1 MKTYDRSGDTIP
13 STFYLGFMSELSGQV
28 YGHVDL
34 PSREESA
41 VATYWL
47 GSRERLDALGKE
59 TISWTA
65 GSWTH
70 VPPSFGIYFRHYTDS
85 VLPVRN
91 YETHKITNFASYK

>member
-1 MKTYDRSGDTIP
+1 
-13 STFYLGFMSELSGQV
+13 
-28 YGHVDL
+28 VDL

-59 TISWTA
+59 TNSCIA

-70 VPPSFGIYFRHYTDS
+70 VPSSSGIYFWNCTDS

-91 YETHKITNFASYK
+91 YDTQNHEFCIT